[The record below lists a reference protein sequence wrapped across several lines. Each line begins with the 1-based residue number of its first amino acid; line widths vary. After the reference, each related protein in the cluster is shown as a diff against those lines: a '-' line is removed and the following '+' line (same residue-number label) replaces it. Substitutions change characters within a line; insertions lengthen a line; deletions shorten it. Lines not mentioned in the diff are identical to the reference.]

1 MDTIENWTK
10 TKIGT
15 KFKIENWIQIE
26 KMDKIDKRLTKLEK
40 LEKIE
45 NWTKLNEEE
54 NRSESILVGHFQTT
68 LEY

>member
-1 MDTIENWTK
+1 
-10 TKIGT
+10 
-15 KFKIENWIQIE
+15 
-26 KMDKIDKRLTKLEK
+26 MDKIDKKLTKLEK

-54 NRSESILVGHFQTT
+54 NRSESILVGHFQTI